1 MTRRTLR
8 FSQIPGRFA
17 VCQLPANAPPPDW
30 AIKGAFTSLTRTADE
45 LSIVCPADN
54 VPEGHMPTTPWV
66 CLKIEGPFS
75 FSEVRVLSSFIGP
88 LAEKGVPI
96 FAISTFDTDYVLVGE
111 GYVEAALRALADAGH
126 KLLP

>member
-1 MTRRTLR
+1 MTRRALS
-8 FSQIPGRFA
+8 FSRIPGLFA
-17 VCQLPANAPPPDW
+17 VCRLPANAPPPDW
-30 AIKGAFTSLTRTADE
+30 AIRGRFTALTRTADE

-54 VPEGHMPTTPWV
+54 VPEEHMPTTPWA

-75 FSEVRVLSSFIGP
+75 FSEVGILSSFIGP
-88 LAEKGVPI
+88 LAEEEVPI

-111 GYVEAALRALADAGH
+111 DHVETALQALKDAGH